1 MIIKY
6 KNNKVVLTKS
16 IYEYKLLK
24 SKYVIIVRSL
34 GKIKYTSHT
43 TVNCEMRLNKIEKWQ
58 LPLTTSM
65 VYLLK

>member
-43 TVNCEMRLNKIEKWQ
+43 TVNCEMRLNKIEK
-58 LPLTTSM
+58 
-65 VYLLK
+65 